1 MTERKQFEEKAK
13 QLTAVMKKELD
24 DKRFRHT
31 LSVAHTASSL
41 AMCHGQ
47 DPYKAYLAGLLH
59 DCAKCI
65 PHDKKLSL
73 CAKYG
78 LSVND
83 AEAANPDLLHA
94 KLGSLLA
101 RIKYEVED
109 EDILSAI
116 LYHTTGK
123 PAMSAFEQI
132 IYIADYIEIH
142 RKPLPNMDRAR
153 KLAFQDLD
161 ACMLLLLESTLDF
174 LHEKDTSIDKIT
186 QETYDFYNNACKKG
200 VEE

>member
-13 QLTAVMKKELD
+13 KLTTLIQKELD
-24 DKRFRHT
+24 EKRFLHT
-31 LSVAHTASSL
+31 ISVAHTAASM
-41 AMCHGQ
+41 AMCHGC

-65 PHDKKLSL
+65 SNNKKLSL

-101 RIKYEVED
+101 REKYNVQD

-123 PAMSAFEQI
+123 PAMTAFEQI

-142 RKPLPNMDRAR
+142 RKVLPNMAKAR
-153 KLAFQDLD
+153 KLAFQNLD
-161 ACMLLLLESTLDF
+161 ECMLLILESTLQF
-174 LHEKDTSIDKIT
+174 LNAKNASIDTIT
-186 QETYDFYNNACKKG
+186 LETYNYYKNACKK
-200 VEE
+200 E